1 MPTRESGADT
11 AYPAW
16 PVVTADRMAMG
27 WPGDERRWAS
37 SPASKV
43 LLRLLATAF
52 TLFTVIVLVV
62 GAANVST
69 ALNPDP
75 ALRLVFGA

>member
-1 MPTRESGADT
+1 MAPGPTAGQAVPRAK
-11 AYPAW
+11 A
-16 PVVTADRMAMG
+16 
-27 WPGDERRWAS
+27 
-37 SPASKV
+37 

-52 TLFTVIVLVV
+52 TLLTVIVLVV

-75 ALRLVFGA
+75 ALRLVFDA